1 MAQMT
6 ASVFP
11 NVLIFCI
18 IIRVFFH
25 YVFLY
30 SSVYTR
36 NIDKVRAMWQG
47 LFWELGNTGGHSR

>member
-1 MAQMT
+1 MT